1 MIRMMQSYSKVH
13 QWGENNLE
21 VEIELFTQSSS
32 ASSSFRRIHT
42 GGKFFKKRA

>member
-21 VEIELFTQSSS
+21 VEIELFTLSSS
-32 ASSSFRRIHT
+32 RPVSEGYTLVENS
-42 GGKFFKKRA
+42 